1 MRVFKLS
8 DLTKS
13 LESEMYTIK
22 KMMIRMNTFVLIFG
36 NTNKITN
43 KNNETAPDITT
54 FLVT

>member
-22 KMMIRMNTFVLIFG
+22 KMMTRMNTFVLIFG